1 MSDATDKPAG
11 KMSLRKATAG
21 STPADGAPP
30 ATKPRQVELAVGALV
45 LSALAAVIAAVSLY
59 GQKSWLISQQVKANN
74 KAITKAG
81 KDAITDATNKHLS
94 SAQIE
99 AAGAKAR
106 ASTAK
111 DLSDVSHQVAQ
122 QQRGALI
129 GALLVALVVAFLA
142 YGVYRGRHWS
152 RWGVSAFWLL
162 ASFTGTF
169 VSLMYLLS
177 VAADVPGVFKGATF
191 IAALSMVVA
200 VVLVNMRVS
209 TQYFALSR
217 PVPPAGAP
225 PRRGLFGPRPAPTS
239 PRGGAAQRG
248 GPAQRAG
255 GKGILTSTAATRGEA
270 YVERQRAKKRA
281 AANAESVARGA
292 ELARSRA
299 KASKSRRVER

>member
-1 MSDATDKPAG
+1 
-11 KMSLRKATAG
+11 MSLRKSAAG
-21 STPADGAPP
+21 AAPADGAPP
-30 ATKPRQVELAVGALV
+30 AAKPRQVQLAVGALA
-45 LSALAAVIAAVSLY
+45 LSALAAVIAALSLY
-59 GQKSWLISQQVKANN
+59 GQKSWLMSQQVKANN
-74 KAITKAG
+74 KAITQSG

-99 AAGAKAR
+99 AAGAQAR
-106 ASTAK
+106 AKTAK
-111 DLSDVSHQVAQ
+111 GLSDVSHQVAQ

-129 GALLVALVVAFLA
+129 GALLVALVMAFLA

-177 VAADVPGVFKGATF
+177 VTADAPGLFKAFTF
-191 IAALSMVVA
+191 IAAASMVVA

-217 PVPPAGAP
+217 PAPPAGAP
-225 PRRGLFGPRPAPTS
+225 QRRGLFGPRPAPMS
-239 PRGGAAQRG
+239 PRGSAG
-248 GPAQRAG
+248 QRAG
-255 GKGILTSTAATRGEA
+255 GKGILTSSAASRGEA

-281 AANAESVARGA
+281 TANADSIARGA